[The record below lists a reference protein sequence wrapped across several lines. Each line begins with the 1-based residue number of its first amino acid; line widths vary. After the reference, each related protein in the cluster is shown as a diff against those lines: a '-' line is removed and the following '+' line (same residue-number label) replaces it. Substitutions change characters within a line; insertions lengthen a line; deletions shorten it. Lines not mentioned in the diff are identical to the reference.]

1 VRYWDT
7 SALLPLLVE
16 ERRSDEVRR
25 LHHQDPAV
33 VTWGWTRV
41 EVTGAIERLA
51 RGGKLSRS
59 RRRESI
65 DRFMEL
71 ATSWDEVVDLVAVR
85 TRATALLARHPL
97 RAADAAQLGAALL
110 VADGDPSTLSFV
122 CVDERLAEAAERE
135 GLRVLLADE

>member
-16 ERRSDEVRR
+16 ERRSDELRR
-25 LHHQDPAV
+25 LHDQDPAV

-41 EVTGAIERLA
+41 EVAGAIERLS
-51 RGGKLSRS
+51 REGKLSRS

-65 DRFMEL
+65 DRFMAL
-71 ATSWDEVVDLVAVR
+71 AASWDEVVDLLAVR
-85 TRATALLARHPL
+85 ARATALLARHPL

-122 CVDERLAEAAERE
+122 CLDERLAEAADRE
-135 GLRVLLADE
+135 GLRVDRSAE